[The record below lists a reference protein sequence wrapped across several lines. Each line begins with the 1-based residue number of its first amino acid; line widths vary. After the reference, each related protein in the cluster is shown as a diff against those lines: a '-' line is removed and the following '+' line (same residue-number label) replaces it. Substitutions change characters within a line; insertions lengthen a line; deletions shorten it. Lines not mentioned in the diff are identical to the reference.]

1 VTGTRSR
8 RGRAVSLETNPPDN
22 LRKETPVK
30 EEDRPPASDDVT
42 AGIDSG
48 STTTKA
54 VILDRWEKLLGFTI
68 LPTGADSREASRK
81 ALETALNE
89 AGVAPDRLRSVIATG
104 YGRQIAYE
112 GAETVTEITCH
123 ARGVHAALNHVRT
136 LIDIGGQDSK
146 AIRID
151 EKGRVQD
158 FAMNDKCAAG
168 TGRFLEVMSRTL
180 GIPLEEMG
188 KHAMKSAKRVHV
200 SSMCTVFAESEV
212 VSLVARGEKVEDILN
227 GIHQAISD
235 RVASLAIRVGQ
246 KPPVAITGGVAKNPG
261 VVKALE
267 ERLGSHFSIP
277 EEPQLTGALG
287 AAIIAWERIRA
298 S

>member
-1 VTGTRSR
+1 V
-8 RGRAVSLETNPPDN
+8 
-22 LRKETPVK
+22 KETDQHL
-30 EEDRPPASDDVT
+30 EHDGVT

-54 VILDRWEKLLGFTI
+54 VILDREKKLLGFTI
-68 LPTGADSREASRK
+68 IPTGADSRESSRL
-81 ALETALNE
+81 ALETVLKDTQVSRE
-89 AGVAPDRLRSVIATG
+89 AVRYTVATG
-104 YGRQIAYE
+104 YGREIAHE
-112 GAETVTEITCH
+112 AADTVTEITCH
-123 ARGVHAALNHVRT
+123 AKGVHSDLNHVRT
-136 LIDIGGQDSK
+136 IIDIGGQDSK

-151 EKGRVQD
+151 DQGRVQD

-180 GIPLEEMG
+180 GVPLSDMG
-188 KHAMKSAKRVHV
+188 EHALTSNKRVHV

-246 KPPVAITGGVAKNPG
+246 EPPVAITGGVAKNIG
-261 VVKALE
+261 VVRALE
-267 ERLGSHFSIP
+267 ERLSTTFFIP
-277 EEPQLTGALG
+277 EEPQITGALG
-287 AAIIAWERIRA
+287 AAMIAWERADKGKR
-298 S
+298 

>member
-1 VTGTRSR
+1 MEEQRS
-8 RGRAVSLETNPPDN
+8 NMHPD
-22 LRKETPVK
+22 E
-30 EEDRPPASDDVT
+30 VT

-54 VILDRWEKLLGFTI
+54 VILDREKTVRGFTI
-68 LPTGADSREASRK
+68 LPTGADSREASRTV
-81 ALETALNE
+81 LEAVLQE
-89 AGVAPDRLRSVIATG
+89 AGVDRERLRYVVATG
-104 YGRQIAYE
+104 YGREIAHL
-112 GAETVTEITCH
+112 AMDTVTEITCH
-123 ARGVHAALNHVRT
+123 ARGVHAAFNQVRT
-136 LIDIGGQDSK
+136 IIDIGGQDSK

-151 EKGRVQD
+151 PEGRVQD

-180 GIPLEEMG
+180 GIPLAEMG
-188 KHAMKSAKRVHV
+188 ERSGLSGKRVHV

-212 VSLVARGEKVEDILN
+212 VSLVAKGEQVEDILN

-246 KPPVAITGGVAKNPG
+246 EPPVAITGGVAKNQA

-267 ERLGSHFSIP
+267 ERLSTRFLVP
-277 EEPQLTGALG
+277 EEPQLTGAMG
-287 AAIIAWERIRA
+287 AAIIAWERA
-298 S
+298 EAT